1 MTTSPHKAEILSS
14 SLEAFKKI
22 QQERASMCT
31 ANDVKI
37 LGPACPNFQS
47 VDKLAGK
54 SNVML
59 NAKES
64 QIKSRKQ
71 SGNSDLIQGNLGG
84 EKRLIESG
92 RSCKVN
98 LGQNGRVPP

>member
-47 VDKLAGK
+47 IDKSAGK
-54 SNVML
+54 RITNKVKKTEWKFRSH
-59 NAKES
+59 
-64 QIKSRKQ
+64 SREPGWRKAAY
-71 SGNSDLIQGNLGG
+71 
-84 EKRLIESG
+84 
-92 RSCKVN
+92 
-98 LGQNGRVPP
+98 